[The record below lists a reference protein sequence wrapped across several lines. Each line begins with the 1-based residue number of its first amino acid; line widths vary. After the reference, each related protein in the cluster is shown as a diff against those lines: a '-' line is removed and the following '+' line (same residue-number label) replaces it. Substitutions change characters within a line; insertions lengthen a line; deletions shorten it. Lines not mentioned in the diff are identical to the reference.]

1 MVPFGIRKLLNW
13 VSERYHNPIL
23 YVTEN
28 GRAEFNKEDSMPIED
43 QLKDPERIRYYHDYM
58 QNVLLAVR

>member
-13 VSERYHNPIL
+13 VSELYHNPIL